1 MDVVAYLAEQSAR
14 VDRFLEARVPAAEE
28 PPVRLHAAMRHL
40 LFPGGKRFRPA
51 LALAAA
57 QAVGGDPERALPLAA
72 AVELVHTYSLVHD
85 DLPCMDDDATRRG
98 RPTVHVAFDEAT
110 AVLAG
115 DALLAEAFRVLLGA
129 DELPPAACLAAALDL
144 ARAAG
149 SRELVGGQA
158 DDLAAVGVRLEAGEV
173 EAIHARKTAALMRAA
188 VVGGARVAGAGP
200 ATLARL
206 GRFALSLGVAFQI
219 ADDLLD
225 QAEGTAPEAC
235 SLVSALGSE
244 RARERAEALL
254 AGALVELEDLG
265 EPAEPLRELARMATR
280 RTH

>member
-1 MDVVAYLAEQSAR
+1 V
-14 VDRFLEARVPAAEE
+14 
-28 PPVRLHAAMRHL
+28 
-40 LFPGGKRFRPA
+40 
-51 LALAAA
+51 AAA
-57 QAVGGDPERALPLAA
+57 F
-72 AVELVHTYSLVHD
+72 ELVHTYSLVHD

-98 RPTVHVAFDEAT
+98 RPTVHVAYDEAT

-129 DELPPAACLAAALDL
+129 DELPAAARLSAALEL

-158 DDLAAVGVRLEAGEV
+158 EDLAAAGRRLGAGEV

-188 VVGGARVAGAGP
+188 VLGGARVAGGGP
-200 ATLARL
+200 ATLERL
-206 GRFALSLGVAFQI
+206 DRFALALGIAFQI

-225 QAEGTAPEAC
+225 HAEGGAPEAC

-244 RARERAEALL
+244 RARARAEALL
-254 AGALVELEDLG
+254 AGALAELEGLG
-265 EPAEPLRELARMATR
+265 EPAEPLRELARMAAR
-280 RTH
+280 RKS